1 MTKKT
6 PRWRISL
13 LAAIALLIALVGAG
27 CGSSDSSSTST
38 SGAST
43 SAGGTSTTAAADSP
57 SGTLTFA
64 AASSQEPG
72 WTKVIDAF
80 EKKYPDVKVRPNFV
94 PITTYNQVVTTQF
107 QGGQGPD
114 VLFTSV
120 GSAYPT
126 AIGVLGEQGQLE
138 DLSDMPA
145 AEQVPDLIKQVGMYD
160 GKRVAMPIGAWT
172 GFFLYNKDKFSE
184 LGLEPPQ
191 TMDELLAMCGKIAD
205 AGLTPV
211 AIGPT
216 DGDLANFYTLLV
228 ASMVQNTDPDWVQ
241 QRDANKVTFAG
252 TKGWQQALQAIVDMK
267 DAKCFDSGVAG
278 MSRDAATAS
287 WVQGKAVMMPLF
299 QNQLAPTLAGN
310 PAFQWGAFPAPGQT
324 PGQQTMFAEVSPLIS
339 INSKSKNMDAAKAF
353 VNFAM
358 EPAQTGTYADAQGV
372 ISTGQ
377 LAEKKLPDYLQPY
390 AKYLFK
396 GDKAASLVTSQFKTP
411 VTYDVLSKGLVGLLT
426 GQVKVD
432 ELLKQM
438 DDTYGQK

>member
-1 MTKKT
+1 MTKAT
-6 PRWRISL
+6 PRWRFGL
-13 LAAIALLIALVGAG
+13 LAAIALVIAFIGAG
-27 CGSSDSSSTST
+27 CGSSDSSSTASSGGST
-38 SGAST
+38 SG
-43 SAGGTSTTAAADSP
+43 GTQTAAGEDI

-72 WTKVIDAF
+72 WTKVIEAF
-80 EKKYPDVKVRPNFV
+80 EKKYPNVKVRPNFV
-94 PITTYNQVVTTQF
+94 PIVTYNQVVTTQF
-107 QGGQGPD
+107 QGGNGPD

-126 AIGVLGEQGQLE
+126 AIGVLGEQGRLL
-138 DLSDMPA
+138 DLSDLPA
-145 AEQVPDLIKQVGMYD
+145 NDQIPALIKDVGMYD

-172 GFFLYNKDKFSE
+172 GFFLYNEDKFNE
-184 LGLEPPQ
+184 LGLTPPQ

-205 AGLTPV
+205 AGFTPV

-241 QRDANKVTFAG
+241 QRDANEVTFAG

-267 DAKCFDSGVAG
+267 NAKCFDPGVAG
-278 MSRDAATAS
+278 MSRDAATGS
-287 WVQGKAVMMPLF
+287 WVQGKALMMPLF
-299 QNQLAPTLAGN
+299 QNQLAPTIAAN
-310 PAFQWGAFPAPGQT
+310 PAFKWGAFPAPGQT

-339 INSKSKNMDAAKAF
+339 INAKTKNEAAARAF

-358 EPAQTGTYADAQGV
+358 EPAQTGAYADAQGV

-377 LAEKKLPDYLQPY
+377 LASKELPEYLAPY

-396 GDKAASLVTSQFKTP
+396 GEKAANLVTSQFKTP
-411 VTYDVLSKGLVGLLT
+411 VTYDVLAKGLVGLLT
-426 GQVKVD
+426 GQVSVD

-438 DDTYGQK
+438 DETYGQK